1 MAKEIKDQFD
11 VIVIGSGVSGL
22 GAASSLN
29 KMGKSVVILEA
40 KDYAGGRIRTVE
52 VGGVKCDLGATWIE
66 GTHNNPIAKMA
77 KEFGVTTCS
86 EASSAEDEVAFD
98 QTTNKRFDFD
108 RIEEYI
114 DEFIDDDYLVKLRR
128 KLPRNASTKDGLEKF
143 SEEKKLDDFE
153 QRIASY
159 AIEDKHIGMEYG
171 TSSRR
176 VSLEYFEEED
186 EMDGDYVVF
195 PSGFSQII
203 DGLAKDLDI
212 RLSTPIKNI
221 DYSGKKGVIV
231 TTNNDESF
239 YAKQVIVTASIGVLK
254 SNIIDFNPPL
264 PKPKTDALSR
274 LEMAVNDKI
283 ILTFDEKFWNGP
295 EIAFV
300 ASNTD
305 ESMNYWDFTY
315 ATGVPTLF
323 GNFTGDSP
331 CHHMTDEELV
341 KLCHEQLSLTFNTI
355 KVPQPTDYRVT
366 RWQADPYSQGSF
378 SFIPIGASFKDMKTL
393 AKSIDNKVFFAGEG
407 TNHKY
412 FGTTHGAFM
421 SGLRAAR
428 EINKNKSRV
437 L

>member
-1 MAKEIKDQFD
+1 
-11 VIVIGSGVSGL
+11 
-22 GAASSLN
+22 
-29 KMGKSVVILEA
+29 
-40 KDYAGGRIRTVE
+40 
-52 VGGVKCDLGATWIE
+52 
-66 GTHNNPIAKMA
+66 MA
-77 KEFGVTTCS
+77 KEFGISTTGSKDCYK
-86 EASSAEDEVAFD
+86 EDEVAFD
-98 QTTNKRFDFD
+98 QTTNKRFDYD
-108 RIEEYI
+108 LIEEYI
-114 DEFIDDDYLVKLRR
+114 DEFIDDKHLVKLRR

-176 VSLEYFEEED
+176 VSLEYFEEEA
-186 EMDGDYVVF
+186 EMHGDYVVF

-221 DYSGKKGVIV
+221 DYSGDEGVIV
-231 TTNNDESF
+231 TTDKDESF
-239 YAKQVIVTASIGVLK
+239 YAKQVIITASIGVLK

-264 PKPKTDALSR
+264 PKHKTDALSR
-274 LEMAVNDKI
+274 LDMAVNDKI
-283 ILTFDEKFWNGP
+283 ILTFDEKFWNSP

-300 ASNTD
+300 ASNPD

-315 ATGVPTLF
+315 AKGVPTLF

-341 KLCHEQLSLTFNTI
+341 QLCHDQLSLAFDNI

-393 AKSIDNKVFFAGEG
+393 AKSIDNKIFFAGEG

-428 EINKNKSRV
+428 EINKIKA
-437 L
+437 